1 MAELICPI
9 CAGVLNRE
17 EKRYICAD
25 GHSFDRA
32 KSGYVNLL
40 PPTASAKR
48 HGDDKLMVRAR
59 TEFLNKGFYD
69 PLADAI
75 AACITERMP
84 QSPCVL
90 DAGCGEGMYTV
101 KIQDALLEAGKQP
114 QMIGIDI
121 SKEALI
127 AAAKR
132 SKSLILAAASTARLP
147 LADES
152 VECVA
157 NIFSP
162 FLPAEFG
169 RVLKKGGLLVR
180 VVPMERHLW
189 ELKQLIYETP
199 YLNPPLEE
207 KADGFYLAEKKPIRY
222 AITLHG
228 SEIMDLFRMTPYYYK
243 TGKADQQK
251 AENAEVLTT
260 TLDFGI
266 WLYEKE

>member
-1 MAELICPI
+1 MTELICPI
-9 CAGVLNRE
+9 CAQALRQE
-17 EKRYICAD
+17 EKRYICTQ
-25 GHSFDRA
+25 GHCFDRA

-59 TEFLNKGFYD
+59 TKFLNKGFYD
-69 PLADAI
+69 PLAGAI
-75 AACITERMP
+75 AEAVAERVP
-84 QSPCVL
+84 QDCSVL
-90 DAGCGEGMYTV
+90 DAGCGEGMYTA
-101 KIQDALLEAGKQP
+101 KLLETLKYAGKQP
-114 QMIGIDI
+114 QVIGIDI

-132 SKSLILAAASTARLP
+132 SKNLILAAASTAKLP
-147 LADES
+147 LSDES
-152 VECVA
+152 LDCVT

-169 RVLKKGGLLVR
+169 RVLKKEGLLVR
-180 VVPMERHLW
+180 VVPLERHLW
-189 ELKQLIYETP
+189 ELKQLIYDVP

-207 KADGFYLAEKKPIRY
+207 AAAGFRLTEKKQLRY
-222 AITLHG
+222 QITLHG
-228 SEIMDLFRMTPYYYK
+228 GEINALFQMTPYYYK
-243 TGKADQQK
+243 TGREDQQK
-251 AENAEVLTT
+251 AETAQELTT

>member
-9 CAGVLNRE
+9 CSGEMRQE
-17 EKRYICAD
+17 EKRYICTQ
-25 GHSFDRA
+25 GHCFDRA

-40 PPTASAKR
+40 PPTASTKR

-69 PLADAI
+69 KLADDV
-75 AACITERMP
+75 AACIAARMP
-84 QSPCVL
+84 QEACVL
-90 DAGCGEGMYTV
+90 DAGCGEGMYTA
-101 KIQDALLEAGKQP
+101 KIYDALLASGKQP
-114 QMIGIDI
+114 QVIGIDI

-132 SKSLILAAASTARLP
+132 SKNLILASASTAKLP
-147 LADES
+147 VADES
-152 VECVA
+152 LDCVA

-162 FLPAEFG
+162 FLPEEFR
-169 RVLKKGGLLVR
+169 RVLKKSGLLVR
-180 VVPMERHLW
+180 VVPLERHLW
-189 ELKQLIYETP
+189 ELKQLVYDTP

-207 KADGFYLAEKKPIRY
+207 AAAGFTLTEKKSLRY
-222 AITLHG
+222 EITLHG

-251 AENAEVLTT
+251 AEQTDCLTT

-266 WLYEKE
+266 WLYEKI